1 MKIGMVLLLLM
12 VLVTAYLIGA
22 AVRRSIKRRE
32 AQALAQAR
40 FVARWE
46 VFADPE
52 ENDIEVGVRRVARIG
67 KRIEVIESQVLTRVP
82 CDLPKD
88 DRDTEV
94 RIAKGDARAYADTL
108 NEN

>member
-12 VLVTAYLIGA
+12 VFLTAYLIGS
-22 AVRRSIKRRE
+22 AVRKSIKARR

-40 FVARWE
+40 WVARWE

-52 ENDIEVGVRRVARIG
+52 ENEIHVGVRRVARVG
-67 KRIEVIESQVLTRVP
+67 KQVEVIDSQILTRVP
-82 CDLPKD
+82 CALPND
-88 DRDTEV
+88 ERDTEV